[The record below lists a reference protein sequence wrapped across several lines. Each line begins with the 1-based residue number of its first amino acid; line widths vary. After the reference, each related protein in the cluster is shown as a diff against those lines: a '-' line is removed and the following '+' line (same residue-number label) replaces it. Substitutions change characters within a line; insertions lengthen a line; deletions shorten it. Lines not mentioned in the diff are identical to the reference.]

1 MKKKLGGKRKGNNTR
16 QRAIYDSLS
25 SVYQRDGHLLDFGGS
40 DLDKTTVMYSRVHCA
55 HSLNEKL
62 NSFRAKYA
70 STY

>member
-40 DLDKTTVMYSRVHCA
+40 DLDKTT
-55 HSLNEKL
+55 
-62 NSFRAKYA
+62 
-70 STY
+70 